1 MAVHLITNLGFWKNE
16 NTATEKEKII
26 FKDFK
31 KITSSNSKFDKII
44 PIDKKLILRIDK
56 PIENKSWNDV
66 FYDQSNNLKNFK
78 FNNLHKVI
86 FKSKKLSK
94 YPLNKHIL
102 FDDNKLFVSD
112 KDGNIIIYSINKRSI
127 VEKINFYKKKY
138 KGLEKNLNIVVEK
151 NVIYTSDNIGYMYAY
166 DFNTNKFLWAKNFK
180 IPFRSNLKLSSNKLI
195 LANQNNDLLIINKY
209 NGNLIKLIPTESTS
223 INNKFINNIALSNK
237 EILFFNTY
245 GSLYSISLDQ
255 LKLNWF
261 LNLNKNLDL
270 NLSNLFFGS
279 KIIFHDDKIL
289 VSNNENFFILDNKT
303 GSILAKK
310 IFLLF

>member
-1 MAVHLITNLGFWKNE
+1 MANKN
-16 NTATEKEKII
+16 
-26 FKDFK
+26 KD
-31 KITSSNSKFDKII
+31 
-44 PIDKKLILRIDK
+44 
-56 PIENKSWNDV
+56 W
-66 FYDQSNNLKNFK
+66 
-78 FNNLHKVI
+78 
-86 FKSKKLSK
+86 
-94 YPLNKHIL
+94 
-102 FDDNKLFVSD
+102 
-112 KDGNIIIYSINKRSI
+112 
-127 VEKINFYKKKY
+127 
-138 KGLEKNLNIVVEK
+138 
-151 NVIYTSDNIGYMYAY
+151 
-166 DFNTNKFLWAKNFK
+166 
-180 IPFRSNLKLSSNKLI
+180 
-195 LANQNNDLLIINKY
+195 LIINKY

-310 IFLLF
+310 NFSSFLKPLASNNYVFLITKNNFLISIKANTGEIIYSYDIVDKVAKFTNTKKRKLNINNIMLVNDQIFIFLKNSYIIKTNLKGEIQSTTKLSSGLNSHPIIIDNSLLYLDKRNKLFITN

>member
-1 MAVHLITNLGFWKNE
+1 MKLFYFLLAFLILVAVHLITNLGFGKRKYRNWKR
-16 NTATEKEKII
+16 KII

-127 VEKINFYKKKY
+127 VEKINFYKK
-138 KGLEKNLNIVVEK
+138 I
-151 NVIYTSDNIGYMYAY
+151 
-166 DFNTNKFLWAKNFK
+166 
-180 IPFRSNLKLSSNKLI
+180 
-195 LANQNNDLLIINKY
+195 
-209 NGNLIKLIPTESTS
+209 
-223 INNKFINNIALSNK
+223 
-237 EILFFNTY
+237 
-245 GSLYSISLDQ
+245 
-255 LKLNWF
+255 
-261 LNLNKNLDL
+261 
-270 NLSNLFFGS
+270 
-279 KIIFHDDKIL
+279 
-289 VSNNENFFILDNKT
+289 
-303 GSILAKK
+303 
-310 IFLLF
+310 

>member
-1 MAVHLITNLGFWKNE
+1 MKLFYFFLAFLIFGGCSFDNKSGIWKNE

-180 IPFRSNLKLSSNKLI
+180 IPLG
-195 LANQNNDLLIINKY
+195 Q
-209 NGNLIKLIPTESTS
+209 T
-223 INNKFINNIALSNK
+223 
-237 EILFFNTY
+237 
-245 GSLYSISLDQ
+245 
-255 LKLNWF
+255 
-261 LNLNKNLDL
+261 
-270 NLSNLFFGS
+270 
-279 KIIFHDDKIL
+279 
-289 VSNNENFFILDNKT
+289 
-303 GSILAKK
+303 
-310 IFLLF
+310 